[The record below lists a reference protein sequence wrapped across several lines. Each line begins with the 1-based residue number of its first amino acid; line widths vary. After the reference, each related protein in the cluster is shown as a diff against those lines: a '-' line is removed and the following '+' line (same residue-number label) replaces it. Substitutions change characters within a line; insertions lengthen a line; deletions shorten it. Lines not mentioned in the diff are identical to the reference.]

1 MDRHSHPIDR
11 LASTAAWPCL
21 QATADGCRLALS
33 VVPHA
38 QRSQTDGLHDG
49 ALRLRL
55 AALPVAGQAN
65 AKLCEW
71 LAAQLKLPQRAVR
84 VRRGPA
90 SRRKQ
95 VDIDSEVAA
104 VAAWLSS
111 AVAVECR

>member
-1 MDRHSHPIDR
+1 MNRHPRAAD
-11 LASTAAWPCL
+11 STAPAVTWPCL

-33 VVPHA
+33 VVPNA

-55 AALPVAGQAN
+55 AAVPVAGLAN
-65 AKLCEW
+65 LQLWRW

-84 VRRGPA
+84 LLRGPA

-95 VDIDSEVAA
+95 VEIDSDVAA

-111 AVAVECR
+111 VVAAECR